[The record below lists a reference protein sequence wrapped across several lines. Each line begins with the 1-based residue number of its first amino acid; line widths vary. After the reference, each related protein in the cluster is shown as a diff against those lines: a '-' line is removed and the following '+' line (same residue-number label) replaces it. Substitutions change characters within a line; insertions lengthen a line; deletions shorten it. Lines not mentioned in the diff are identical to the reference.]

1 MTGVQCWQTDWSVS
15 PRTIQRALCTLLR
28 CGWLPFLT
36 VSWEREVDLQAH
48 ILRFECEALTEIAT
62 PPFKGSM
69 IRGAL
74 FSALRRDFCLDPQAL
89 ACSDCRARQ
98 ACPVCSLLATLD
110 EDSPRGVEVAR
121 PCTVEPPLEGQTL
134 YRPGDRFSFGVTLF
148 GDAADLLP
156 YVIIGVRRMG
166 ETGVGNRYRASGRFV
181 VQRIE
186 AVDPIS
192 ERKQEIH
199 RQGESM
205 VRRPGLA
212 VTHEVVLSSC
222 RPLNSTSG
230 VTVELLTP
238 TRLVADGAL
247 VKRLTFPV
255 LLRRLLRR
263 LTDLTR
269 TATSSHPGFD
279 HEVLLQQA
287 EDVRVVEDRTRW
299 VDVPS
304 YSSRQGRF
312 TPVGGLVGEIAFE
325 GTLKPFAP
333 WLTWG
338 SITHVGKDATK
349 GGGWYRLRWQ
359 S

>member
-1 MTGVQCWQTDWSVS
+1 LNLE
-15 PRTIQRALCTLLR
+15 AHLL
-28 CGWLPFLT
+28 
-36 VSWEREVDLQAH
+36 Q
-48 ILRFECEALTEIAT
+48 FECRALTEIVT

-74 FSALRRDFCLDPQAL
+74 LSALRRDFCLDQQSRT
-89 ACSDCRARQ
+89 CTDCRVRQ
-98 ACPVCSLLATLD
+98 ACPVCSLLATAD
-110 EDSPRGVEVAR
+110 EDSPRGIEVAR
-121 PCTVEPPLEGQTL
+121 PCAVEPPLGGRTL
-134 YRPGDRFSFGVTLF
+134 YGPGDRFSFGVTLF

-192 ERKQEIH
+192 DRTQEIH
-199 RQGESM
+199 RQGESL
-205 VRRPGLA
+205 VRRPSMP
-212 VTHEVVLSSC
+212 VTHEIVLSSC
-222 RPLNSTSG
+222 RSLNSTSG
-230 VTVELLTP
+230 VTLELLTP

-247 VKRLTFPV
+247 VKRLTFP
-255 LLRRLLRR
+255 LFLRRLLRR

-269 TATSSHPGFD
+269 TATGGHPGFD
-279 HEVLLQQA
+279 HEALLAQA
-287 EDVRVVEDRTRW
+287 EDVRVAEDRTRW

-312 TPVGGLVGEIAFE
+312 TPIGGLVGEVTFE
-325 GTLKPFAP
+325 GDLRPFAP
-333 WLTWG
+333 WLVWG

-349 GGGWYRLRWQ
+349 GGGWYRLRWR

>member
-1 MTGVQCWQTDWSVS
+1 MK
-15 PRTIQRALCTLLR
+15 L
-28 CGWLPFLT
+28 
-36 VSWEREVDLQAH
+36 EAH
-48 ILRFECEALTEIAT
+48 VLRFECTALTEIVA

-74 FSALRRDFCLDPQAL
+74 FGSLRQDFCLDQQGRTCA
-89 ACSDCRARQ
+89 DCKARQ
-98 ACPVCSLLATLD
+98 ACPVCSLLATAD
-110 EDSPRGVEVAR
+110 EDSPRGIEVAR

-166 ETGVGNRYRASGRFV
+166 ETGVGNRYRAPGRFI

-186 AVDPIS
+186 AVNPIS
-192 ERKQEIH
+192 GRTQEIH
-199 RQGESM
+199 RQGESL
-205 VRRPGLA
+205 VRRPA
-212 VTHEVVLSSC
+212 MPVTHDLVTSSC
-222 RPLNSTSG
+222 RPLNSLSG
-230 VTVELLTP
+230 ATLELLTP
-238 TRLVADGAL
+238 MRLVADGAL

-255 LLRRLLRR
+255 FLRRLLRR

-269 TATSSHPGFD
+269 TATGGHPGFD
-279 HEVLLQQA
+279 HEALLEHA
-287 EDVRVVEDRTRW
+287 EDVRVAEDRTRW

-312 TPVGGLVGEIAFE
+312 TPIGGLVGEVTFE
-325 GTLKPFAP
+325 GNLAPFAP
-333 WLTWG
+333 WLIWG

-349 GGGWYRLRWQ
+349 GGGWYRLLWLN
-359 S
+359 

>member
-1 MTGVQCWQTDWSVS
+1 LHLE
-15 PRTIQRALCTLLR
+15 AHLLR
-28 CGWLPFLT
+28 FQC
-36 VSWEREVDLQAH
+36 Q
-48 ILRFECEALTEIAT
+48 ALTEIAT

-74 FSALRRDFCLDPQAL
+74 FGSLRQDFCLDQVNRN
-89 ACSDCRARQ
+89 CRDCRIRQ
-98 ACPVCSLLATLD
+98 ACPVCSLLATAD
-110 EDSPRGVEVAR
+110 EDSPRGIEVAR
-121 PCTVEPPLEGQTL
+121 PCTVEPPREGRTL
-134 YRPGDRFSFGVTLF
+134 YGPGDRFSFGVTLF

-156 YVIIGVRRMG
+156 YVIIGVQRMG

-186 AVDPIS
+186 AVDPILD
-192 ERKQEIH
+192 RTQEIH
-199 RQGESM
+199 RQGESL
-205 VRRPGLA
+205 VRLPSMP

-230 VTVELLTP
+230 VTLELLTP
-238 TRLVADGAL
+238 TRLVTNGAL

-255 LLRRLLRR
+255 FLRRLLRR

-269 TATSSHPGFD
+269 TASGGHPGFD
-279 HEVLLQQA
+279 HEALLAQA
-287 EDVRVVEDRTRW
+287 EDVRVAEDWTRW

-312 TPVGGLVGEIAFE
+312 TPIGGLVGEVTFE
-325 GTLKPFAP
+325 GDLHPFAP
-333 WLTWG
+333 WLVWG